1 MSQIIECVPNFSE
14 GRNPA
19 IVQALMAAVQSVPDV
34 WLLDHRMDADHHR
47 SVLTLAGAPEAVEEA
62 VFRAVKVATELI
74 DLRRHEGEHPRVG
87 ATDVVPLIPI
97 QDVSMEDCVQLARR
111 IGQKVSTDLGIPVFL
126 YEQAATHPD
135 HVQLENIRRGGLQG
149 LASRMTSEPT
159 WAPDF
164 GPKRIHET
172 AGAVAIGAR
181 GLLIAFNVNL
191 KTSDL
196 TVAKAIAKTIR
207 HANGGLPCLKAIGV
221 QLASRGM
228 VQVAM
233 NLTDYRV
240 TSMPTAFQAVTTEA
254 AKHGVEIVASELVG
268 LVPQA
273 ALDQTVAASLRFE
286 RFDPAQILEMRIR
299 EVMSSG
305 NERDQSL
312 SHFLQMVAATKATP
326 AGGSVA
332 ALVGAL
338 AASLGIMGAR
348 LGHQT
353 EAEQQ
358 LVQLSQRLH
367 ALVQA
372 DIEAYEGVVRA
383 RKIPEKRSERPTE
396 IATAWQRATVVPL
409 EIAEDACHAGWAIQ
423 SCLMAV
429 KPAARSDMT
438 VAMILSIAAAEAG
451 LATVRTNIKAQTNQQ
466 VNDSLL
472 SRIRK
477 VERSLEELKGLCYT
491 PPPTH

>member
-19 IVQALMAAVQSVPDV
+19 IVQSLMAAVQSVPDV

-47 SVLTLAGAPEAVEEA
+47 SVLTLAGAPEAVGEA
-62 VFRAVKVATELI
+62 VFRAVKAATELI
-74 DLRRHEGEHPRVG
+74 DLRRHDGEHPRVG

-97 QDVSMEDCVQLARR
+97 QDVSMEDCVQLARS
-111 IGQKVSTDLGIPVFL
+111 IGQKVSTVLGIPVFL

-149 LASRMTSEPT
+149 LASRMISEPT

-164 GPKRIHET
+164 GPKQLHET

-181 GLLIAFNVNL
+181 RLLIAFNVNL

-207 HANGGLPCLKAIGV
+207 HANDGLPCLKAIGV
-221 QLASRGM
+221 RLASRGM

-233 NLTDYRV
+233 NLTDYRI
-240 TSMPTAFQAVTTEA
+240 TSMHTAFQAVTTEA

-286 RFDPAQILEMRIR
+286 RFDPAQVLEMRIR
-299 EVMSSG
+299 EVTSSG

-312 SHFLQMVAATKATP
+312 SHFLQMVAATKPTP

-338 AASLGIMGAR
+338 AASLGIMGVR

-372 DIEAYEGVVRA
+372 DIEAYEGVARA
-383 RKIPEKRSERPTE
+383 LKIPEERSERLTE
-396 IATAWQRATVVPL
+396 IAVAWQRATVVPL

-438 VAMILSIAAAEAG
+438 VAMILSIAAAEAS
-451 LATVRTNIKAQTNQQ
+451 LATVQANIKAQTNQQ
-466 VNDSLL
+466 VNDILL
-472 SRIRK
+472 SRITK
-477 VERSLEELKGLCYT
+477 AERSLEELKGLCYT
-491 PPPTH
+491 PPPIN

>member
-19 IVQALMAAVQSVPDV
+19 IVQSLMAAVQSVPDV
-34 WLLDHRMDADHHR
+34 WLLDHRKDADHHR
-47 SVLTLAGAPEAVEEA
+47 SVLTLAGAPEAVGEA

-74 DLRRHEGEHPRVG
+74 DLRRHDGEHPRVG
-87 ATDVVPLIPI
+87 ATDVVPFIPI
-97 QDVSMEDCVQLARR
+97 QDVSMEDCVQLARC
-111 IGQKVSTDLGIPVFL
+111 IGQKVGTDLGIPVFL

-135 HVQLENIRRGGLQG
+135 HVQLENIRRGGLKG
-149 LASRMTSEPT
+149 LASRMISEPT

-164 GPKRIHET
+164 GPKRLHET

-181 GLLIAFNVNL
+181 RPLIAFNVNL

-207 HANGGLPCLKAIGV
+207 HTNGGLPCLKAIGV
-221 QLASRGM
+221 RLASRGM

-233 NLTDYRV
+233 NLTDYRI
-240 TSMPTAFQAVTTEA
+240 TSMHTAFQAVTDEA

-286 RFDPAQILEMRIR
+286 RFDPAQVLELRIR

-305 NERDQSL
+305 KERDQSL
-312 SHFLQMVAATKATP
+312 SHFLQMVAATKPTP

-338 AASLGIMGAR
+338 AASLGVMGAR

-372 DIEAYEGVVRA
+372 DIEAYEGVARA
-383 RKIPEKRSERPTE
+383 RKIPEKGSERLTE
-396 IATAWQRATVVPL
+396 LARAWQRATVVPL
-409 EIAEDACHAGWAIQ
+409 EIAEDACHVAWVIQ
-423 SCLMAV
+423 SCLMAM

-438 VAMILSIAAAEAG
+438 VAMILAIAAAEAG
-451 LATVRTNIKAQTNQQ
+451 LSTVKTNIKSQTNQQ
-466 VNDSLL
+466 VNDILL
-472 SRIRK
+472 SRIAK
-477 VERSLEELKGLCYT
+477 AERSLEELKALCYT
-491 PPPTH
+491 PPPIN